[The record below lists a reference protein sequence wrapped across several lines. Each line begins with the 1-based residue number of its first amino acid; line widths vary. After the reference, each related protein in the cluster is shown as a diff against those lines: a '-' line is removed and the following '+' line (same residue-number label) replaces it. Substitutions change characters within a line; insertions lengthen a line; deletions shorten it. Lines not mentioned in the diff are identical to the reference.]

1 MQTIRDTIDFSMYMR
16 ETDAQAKV
24 KGSKVYADELKA
36 KLRQKKD
43 DKAVC
48 LPWYGHKDVFEFRPG
63 EMTLWAGQN
72 GSGKSLV
79 TSQIALSLI
88 GQGQKVTIASFEMK
102 PVNTLSRM
110 ARQWIGLNPMATE
123 FQNDE
128 GLKSIDDLYDQ
139 FNDWTDGHLWLYD
152 QMGSVNKDLVI
163 GMCRYSAKELGV
175 SHVFVDNLATCVMG
189 EDDMSGQKDFVAELI
204 TIARDYNIHIH
215 LIHHLKKPV
224 NEYAV
229 PTKYDSKGSGA
240 IVDLVDNVW
249 MVWRNKEK
257 EDDMKDVGPMSSKK
271 DEPDQLLLCR
281 KQRNY
286 DGSENGEPTI
296 KLWFHADAQQ
306 YLESPRESPMAF
318 YNWPHVTS

>member
-1 MQTIRDTIDFSMYMR
+1 MQVLKDTIDFAMYMR

-24 KGSKVYADELKA
+24 KGSRVYADELKA
-36 KLRQKKD
+36 KLRQKKNEQSI
-43 DKAVC
+43 C
-48 LPWYGHKDVFEFRPG
+48 LPWYGYKDVFEFRPG

-88 GQGQKVTIASFEMK
+88 GQNQKVTIASFEMK

-123 FQNDE
+123 FQNEE
-128 GLKSIDDLYDQ
+128 GMKSIDDLYDQ
-139 FNDWTDGHLWLYD
+139 FNDWTDGRLWLYD
-152 QMGSVNKDLVI
+152 QMGSVDKDLVI

-286 DGSENGEPTI
+286 DGSENGEPTV

-306 YLESPRESPMAF
+306 YLESPRESPMVF
-318 YNWPHVTS
+318 WNWPHTQ